1 MMAYRRM
8 TERRI
13 GRGLAI
19 GVGIVV
25 GAVALVLMLA
35 ENGSF
40 QRFGRGGGAVTSIP
54 GLTIGDTHDQMPI
67 VTSVR
72 SDGAAERAGIRVGDE
87 IEAIDGHAVHNV
99 AALRAVMLRQGTRR
113 LALHIRRGDA
123 VWTIAIDRN
132 EPAGDAMAATGTRYG
147 AENPAD

>member
-1 MMAYRRM
+1 MVAYRRM

-40 QRFGRGGGAVTSIP
+40 QRFSRGGGAVTSIP
-54 GLTIGDTHDQMPI
+54 GLTISDTHDQMPI

-72 SDGAAERAGIRVGDE
+72 SNGAAERAGIRVGDE
-87 IEAIDGHAVHNV
+87 IEAVDGHAVHNV
-99 AALRAVMLRQGTRR
+99 AALRAVMQQQSAQR

-123 VWTIAIDRN
+123 VWTIAIDRH
-132 EPAGDAMAATGTRYG
+132 EPAGDAMAVTGAMYG

>member
-1 MMAYRRM
+1 MVADRRA
-8 TERRI
+8 TERNI

-25 GAVALVLMLA
+25 GAAALVLMLA

-40 QRFGRGGGAVTSIP
+40 QRFGRGNGFVASIP
-54 GLTIGDTHDQMPI
+54 GLTVGDTHDQMPI

-72 SDGAAERAGIRVGDE
+72 SNGAAERAGIRVGDE
-87 IEAIDGHAVHNV
+87 IEDVDGHAVHNV
-99 AALRAVMLRQGTRR
+99 AGLRALMQQQGDKR

-123 VWTIAIDRN
+123 VWTIAIDRR
-132 EPAGDAMAATGTRYG
+132 EQTADAMAVTGAMNG